1 MGKKI
6 EIDEDEF
13 RAMLREEVAAILEE
27 TSGNKEGEESEE
39 EQEGEESEEEQEG
52 EESEEEQEGEEDLSD
67 KEITAQ
73 VSKAVQIA
81 MKELQRNKSSSSS
94 TTKPKKK
101 IAPVKNGVKEST
113 NKITPKKSGDV
124 ELPTNPNKKS
134 FWD

>member
-27 TSGNKEGEESEE
+27 TSGNK
-39 EQEGEESEEEQEG
+39 EG

>member
-27 TSGNKEGEESEE
+27 TSGKQEGEESEE

-67 KEITAQ
+67 KEITARI
-73 VSKAVQIA
+73 SKAVQEA
-81 MKELQRNKSSSSS
+81 MKDLNRSKGSSNSSG
-94 TTKPKKK
+94 KPKKK
-101 IAPVKNGVKEST
+101 IAPAKKGVKEAPT
-113 NKITPKKSGDV
+113 KITPKKGESG
-124 ELPTNPNKKS
+124 EMPTNPEKKS